1 MLDKL
6 SNEIIRCIMN
16 KLGIFHIKN
25 MNITHS
31 SINKLNYKYFL
42 LSYKIF
48 YKFFSFR
55 VQPKYI
61 FDEIKDWIYYFDYS
75 LIEYINDLAS
85 IFDDF
90 KSKKKYVYKN
100 IIPIEYNINIYN
112 LDKIRYP
119 QYTKVHPI
127 YNNLTLGVYNKIKK
141 YNYNLLA
148 LL

>member
-1 MLDKL
+1 MFDKL
-6 SNEIIRCIMN
+6 SNEIVRCIMN
-16 KLGIFHIKN
+16 KLDIFYVKN
-25 MNITHS
+25 MCITHS

-55 VQPKYI
+55 LEPKHI
-61 FDEIKDWIYYFDYS
+61 FDEIKDWIFFFDYS
-75 LIEYINDLAS
+75 FIEYINDLAY

-90 KSKKKYVYKN
+90 KSKKKYLFKN
-100 IIPIEYNINIYN
+100 IIPIDYNINIRD
-112 LDKIRYP
+112 LDKIRYRK
-119 QYTKVHPI
+119 YSKVHPI
-127 YNNLTLGVYNKIKK
+127 YNNLTLDIYYKIKN